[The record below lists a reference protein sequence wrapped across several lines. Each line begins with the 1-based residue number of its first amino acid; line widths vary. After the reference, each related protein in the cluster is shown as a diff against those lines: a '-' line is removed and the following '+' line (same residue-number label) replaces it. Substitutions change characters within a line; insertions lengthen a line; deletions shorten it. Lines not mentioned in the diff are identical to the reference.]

1 MNNLRKI
8 RQLKGLNAHDIA
20 RKIGV
25 TPTSYYRYEKGE
37 QTLSAEILAK
47 LADAMGATADQIL
60 GREEIL
66 EEKKEKP
73 QEVDIQDILKEK
85 KVKLHWGGIPLGEQD
100 IEEVRRFLEY
110 ILWKRVRGE

>member
-8 RQLKGLNAHDIA
+8 RQLKGLSAADIA

-25 TPTSYYRYEKGE
+25 TQTSYYRYEKGE

-47 LADAMGATADQIL
+47 LADAMGVTTDQIL
-60 GREEIL
+60 GREEIT
-66 EEKKEKP
+66 EVKKEEP
-73 QEVDIQDILKEK
+73 RDVDIQDILKGEK
-85 KVKLHWGGIPLGEQD
+85 IKLHWGGIPLGEKD

-110 ILWKRVRGE
+110 VLWKRVRGE